1 MAAFT
6 ATKSGYCGYSAAA
19 CTSAH
24 IRNSL
29 DTVLLAVSL
38 VISPRIV
45 AICT

>member
-1 MAAFT
+1 MKASFT
-6 ATKSGYCGYSAAA
+6 AKSGYCGYSAAA